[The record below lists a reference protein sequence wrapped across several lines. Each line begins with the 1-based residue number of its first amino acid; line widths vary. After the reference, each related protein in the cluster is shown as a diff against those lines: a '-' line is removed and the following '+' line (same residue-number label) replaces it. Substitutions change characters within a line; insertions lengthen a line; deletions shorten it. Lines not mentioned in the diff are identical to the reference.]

1 MKTEAQQYPERVNRI
16 IRFCEM
22 LTVPDGMLAGQR
34 VVLQPEQKRF
44 INAVYGPRTA
54 EGVRIVSQ
62 ALLTMGRKNAK
73 TALIAMLVL
82 VHLCGPE
89 AIRNGEI
96 YSVAFDR
103 EQAAQVF
110 KYASAMVYASEFLSR
125 RLNVVET
132 RKQISDSG
140 SGSRYMGL
148 SAESRTKHGKS
159 SSVVIFDELAQFG
172 QDRRLYDVM
181 TTSTSAHNAP
191 LLFYIST
198 QAENDAALFSELV
211 DYGKKVNTGEIKDP
225 SFVAFIYEVPPDA
238 DPWDEKNWY
247 LANPFLNIFKNLK
260 VMREDA
266 HKARTMPGAESAFRN
281 LHLNQRVAAE
291 AAFIPPDVWKRNGVA
306 PDESLFE
313 SGCPCFGGLDLSAK
327 NDLTAAVFVCMD
339 DDRLWHARAFFWTP
353 KDGIKER
360 SQRDR
365 VPYDLWAKQGF
376 ITDVPGPVIDYE
388 YVARFLGDCHARF
401 NIQAVR
407 FDRWRIDYLKQELI
421 KAGIP
426 CWIEGKDDPVPGGLR
441 LIPHGQGFKDFAPA
455 VDRLEDLLLEGRI
468 RHGNH
473 PVLTMCAANTRV
485 VKDPAGNRK
494 FDKMKSTG
502 RIDGLVALAM
512 ATNWTQDVEDDG
524 QGSLEELYASDPIV
538 VNW

>member
-1 MKTEAQQYPERVNRI
+1 MNVNEPQYSEQVQRI

-34 VVLQPEQKRF
+34 VVLSSEQKRF
-44 INAVYGPRTA
+44 FAAVYGPRTP
-54 EGVRIVSQ
+54 EGLRIVRD
-62 ALLTMGRKNAK
+62 ALLSMARKNAK
-73 TALIAMLVL
+73 TATIAMLAL

-96 YSVAFDR
+96 YSVAYEK

-110 KYASAMVYASEFLSR
+110 RYMASMIYANEALSR

-132 RKQISDSG
+132 SKTIRDPASG
-140 SGSRYMGL
+140 SFYKALSR
-148 SAESRTKHGKS
+148 ESKSKLGKS
-159 SSVVIFDELAQFG
+159 TYVLIFDEGAQYG
-172 QDRRLYDVM
+172 QDRRLLDAM
-181 TTSTSAHNAP
+181 ITSMGAHEAP
-191 LLFYIST
+191 LRFYIST
-198 QAENDAALFSELV
+198 QAENDAAWFSELV
-211 DYGKKVNTGEIKDP
+211 DHGKAVNSGEAVDP
-225 SFVAFIYEVPPDA
+225 TFVAFIYETPADA
-238 DPWDEKNWY
+238 DPFDEKNWY
-247 LANPFLNIFKNLK
+247 LSNPHLGSFKSLEY
-260 VMREDA
+260 MRNMAE
-266 HKARTMPGAESAFRN
+266 KARRSPSFMNAFRN
-281 LHLNQRVAAE
+281 LELNQRISAD
-291 AAFIPPDVWKRNGVA
+291 AAFIPAETWKQNGDA
-306 PDESLFE
+306 PDLDLFE
-313 SGCPCFGGLDLSAK
+313 SGCPCWAGLDLSAK

-339 DDRLWHARAFFWTP
+339 DDRERHVRPFFWTP

-365 VPYDLWAKQGF
+365 VPYDLWASQGF

-388 YVARFLGDCHARF
+388 YVARFLGDCHANF

-407 FDRWRIDYLKQELI
+407 FDRWRIDYLKQEMV

-426 CWIEGKDDPVPGGLR
+426 CWIEGKDEPVADGLR

-502 RIDGLVALAM
+502 RIDGLVALGM
-512 ATNWTQDVEDDG
+512 ALNWTQETEDDG
-524 QGSLEELYASDPIV
+524 QGSIEELYASEPIV
-538 VNW
+538 INW

>member
-1 MKTEAQQYPERVNRI
+1 MNRLYCERVERI

-22 LTVPDGMLAGQR
+22 LTVPDGMLVGQR

-44 INAVYGPRTA
+44 INAVYGPRTKDGA
-54 EGVRIVSQ
+54 RIVSQ
-62 ALLTMGRKNAK
+62 ALLTMARKNAK

-110 KYASAMVYASEFLSR
+110 TYAAAMIYASDFLSR

-132 RKQISDSG
+132 KKRISDPG
-140 SGSRYMGL
+140 SGSRYTAL

-159 SSVVIFDELAQFG
+159 SAVVIFDELAQFG

-181 TTSTSAHNAP
+181 TTSTAAHDAP
-191 LLFYIST
+191 LIFYIST

-211 DYGKKVNTGEIKDP
+211 DYGKKVNAGEIDDP
-225 SFVAFIYEVPPDA
+225 SFVAFIYEVPPEA
-238 DPWDEKNWY
+238 DPWDEKNWF
-247 LANPFLNIFKNLK
+247 LANPFLGIFKNLE
-260 VMREDA
+260 VMRRDA
-266 HKARTMPGAESAFRN
+266 HRARTMPGAEAAFRN
-281 LHLNQRVAAE
+281 LHLNQRVASD
-291 AAFIPPDVWKRNGVA
+291 AAFIPVDVWKRNGEQ
-306 PDESLFE
+306 PDADLFE
-313 SGCPCFGGLDLSAK
+313 SGCPCWGGLDLSAK
-327 NDLTAAVFVCMD
+327 NDLTAAEFACMD
-339 DDRLWHARAFFWTP
+339 DDRQWHTLSYFWTP

-365 VPYDLWAKQGF
+365 VPYDLWAEQGF
-376 ITDVPGPVIDYE
+376 ITAVPGPVIDYE

-401 NIQAVR
+401 NIQAIR

-421 KAGIP
+421 KQGIP

-468 RHGNH
+468 RHGGH

-502 RIDGLVALAM
+502 RIDGLVALGM
-512 ATNWTQDVEDDG
+512 ALNWTQETEDDG
-524 QGSLEELYASDPIV
+524 QGSIEELYASEPIV
-538 VNW
+538 LNW